1 MPEHAA
7 ARRVKK
13 SSGNQAP
20 DDFDERAKTNV
31 ENVAKIHEFRR
42 SNIREYEPPDKDFF
56 DYDPNEKSRKYDGLK
71 LESIF
76 KYEHTYKALQWGVTV
91 GGLFAAHRY
100 YRTRSFDSA
109 SYWFFVSSMISTFNI
124 WVSYGLQYAVTD
136 IASRKS
142 ISDQARDQYHQGAY
156 KSYI

>member
-1 MPEHAA
+1 MIRQSNAQPAGFEERS
-7 ARRVKK
+7 RRNSDKVK
-13 SSGNQAP
+13 G
-20 DDFDERAKTNV
+20 
-31 ENVAKIHEFRR
+31 IHEFRR
-42 SNIREYEPPDKDFF
+42 GNIRDYEPPDKDFF

-100 YRTRSFDSA
+100 YRPRSFDSA
-109 SYWFFVSSMISTFNI
+109 SYWFFVSSMVSTFNI